1 MSDDE
6 IASMDAGL
14 RRMFSVGYFDMASGQ
29 MVARYAPKQDGVP
42 AMVGTWQGK
51 IAVYLLPPEEGK

>member
-14 RRMFSVGYFDMASGQ
+14 RRMFSVGYFDIASGQ
-29 MVARYAPKQDGVP
+29 MVARYVPKRSVP
-42 AMVGTWQGK
+42 AMVGIWQGK

>member
-14 RRMFSVGYFDMASGQ
+14 RRMFSVGYFDIASGQ
-29 MVARYAPKQDGVP
+29 MVARYVPKQGVP
-42 AMVGTWQGK
+42 AMVGTWHGK
-51 IAVYLLPPEEGK
+51 IAVYLLPPEEDK

>member
-14 RRMFSVGYFDMASGQ
+14 RRMFSVGYFDIASGQ
-29 MVARYAPKQDGVP
+29 MVARYVPKQGVP
-42 AMVGTWQGK
+42 AMVGIWQGK

>member
-14 RRMFSVGYFDMASGQ
+14 RRMFSVGYFDIASGQ
-29 MVARYAPKQDGVP
+29 MVARYVPKRGVP

-51 IAVYLLPPEEGK
+51 IAVYLLPPEEDK